1 MPTYRFSAVLSQT
14 KQMQAHGLTTSA
26 FLTEVRDYIA
36 RLLQQIQAHALNEPG
51 DFPSDFNVCVVNKH
65 TDMITLGT
73 PNRHIQVEL
82 TGRNQYIEIQV
93 HLHVANCSLNDNVA
107 LNYQTRI
114 AEVEKV
120 TDLWRIID
128 LLQQALEKMAHAPL
142 QFKNGVYQE
151 FGFHVDIEARNP
163 PNPWHTAFSDKHLLQ
178 AFPQNHTEKELAQL
192 FKIGQARRSNLI
204 LSFFKNLL
212 K

>member
-1 MPTYRFSAVLSQT
+1 
-14 KQMQAHGLTTSA
+14 MQETVPTTSV
-26 FLTEVRDYIA
+26 FLTEVRDYTA
-36 RLLQQIQAHALNEPG
+36 RLLEQIQAHALREPG

-65 TDMITLGT
+65 SDTVTLGT

-82 TGRNQYIEIQV
+82 TDCNQYIAIQV
-93 HLHVANCSLNDNVA
+93 HLNVANCSLKDDVERK
-107 LNYQTRI
+107 YQTRI
-114 AEVEKV
+114 AEVEKIA
-120 TDLWRIID
+120 DMWRIID

-151 FGFHVDIEARNP
+151 FKFHVELEALNP
-163 PNPWHTAFSDKHLLQ
+163 PTPWHTAFSDKHLIQ
-178 AFPQNHTEKELAQL
+178 AFPKNHTEKELAQL